1 MMNGLETVLHGQK
14 IFCRVIKN
22 IKKSNLETLNK
33 NPYVR
38 FGWRWVKVVI
48 RNRIFV
54 LRNR

>member
-1 MMNGLETVLHGQK
+1 MNGLETVLHGQK